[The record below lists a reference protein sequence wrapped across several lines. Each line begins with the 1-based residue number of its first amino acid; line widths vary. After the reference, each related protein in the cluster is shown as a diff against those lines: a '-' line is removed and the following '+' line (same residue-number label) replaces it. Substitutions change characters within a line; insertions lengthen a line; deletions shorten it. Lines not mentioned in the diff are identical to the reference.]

1 MGKTARTWRDEPEL
15 VNSLKHFTMPVPFK
29 IHVTKQI
36 IAQCK
41 EVGVLDD
48 VDIIGDICPIAI
60 AIKDLFPE
68 VHVSNQYIFP
78 LGMNTEAKIPLPKKA
93 QEFINEFDS
102 LSISTDLRLHLPA
115 LEFEIQIPDEV
126 IETISIAKDIT
137 ELQFI

>member
-1 MGKTARTWRDEPEL
+1 
-15 VNSLKHFTMPVPFK
+15 MPVPFK

-48 VDIIGDICPIAI
+48 VDIIGDICPIAV
-60 AIKDLFPE
+60 AIKNLFPN
-68 VHVSNQYIFP
+68 VHVSNEHIFP
-78 LGMNTEAKIPLPKKA
+78 FGMDTKSKIPLPKKA

-102 LSISTDLRLHLPA
+102 LSISTDLRLLIPE
-115 LEFEIQIPDEV
+115 LEFEIAIPDEV
-126 IETISIAKDIT
+126 IEKISIAKDIT